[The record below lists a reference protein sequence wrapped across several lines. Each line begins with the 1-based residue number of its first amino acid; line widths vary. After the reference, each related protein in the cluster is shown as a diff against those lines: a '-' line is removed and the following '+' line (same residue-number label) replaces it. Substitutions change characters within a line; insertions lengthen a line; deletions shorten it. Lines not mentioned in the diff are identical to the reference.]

1 MIFNNVF
8 WLNYILIKIL
18 NFNGV
23 HKKSIEAYVIILVRN
38 RKLGYLKKDDI
49 VIGSDEVDKKFLTPC
64 GKVYES
70 YNECVRE
77 TNGNVFN
84 CIFILYIIGKE

>member
-1 MIFNNVF
+1 M
-8 WLNYILIKIL
+8 
-18 NFNGV
+18 
-23 HKKSIEAYVIILVRN
+23 
-38 RKLGYLKKDDI
+38 GYLKKDDI

-84 CIFILYIIGKE
+84 CIDIFYV

>member
-1 MIFNNVF
+1 M
-8 WLNYILIKIL
+8 
-18 NFNGV
+18 
-23 HKKSIEAYVIILVRN
+23 
-38 RKLGYLKKDDI
+38 GYLKKDDI

-84 CIFILYIIGKE
+84 CIDIFYIFSGKDSLKLVQKCEFDQGWFNYDID